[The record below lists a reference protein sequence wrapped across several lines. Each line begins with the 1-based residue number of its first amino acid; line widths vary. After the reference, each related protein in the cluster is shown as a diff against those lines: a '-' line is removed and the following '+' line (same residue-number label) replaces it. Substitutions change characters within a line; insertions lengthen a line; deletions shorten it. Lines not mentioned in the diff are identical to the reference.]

1 MNLINNLR
9 YMEKDEIKKEI
20 TNLYREILQREP
32 DKLGL
37 KHWEKKIREE
47 SYTIDKVKKELLQ
60 SEEYKILEKTGKSL
74 PEFQC
79 KLLEKEI
86 IETVENT
93 SWYHSFNFNG
103 IPNSNTRTTPSEQL
117 WITQNLPESFQGK
130 SVIDVGCADGFFG
143 FYAAKNNARK
153 VVCGDFMM
161 FEGFKSAQ
169 KIIDLNVEHRTVN
182 LFDFKE
188 TEKFDYVFCFG
199 LYYHLPD
206 PVQSIRYLQ
215 SITNEALY
223 FAGPI
228 TNDDE
233 PIMYYYDPYELYS
246 TDDSN
251 WWVASPS
258 CITGIA
264 KRIGFKN
271 AEMIAHRPAEHWA
284 LPLKE
289 INSKRVINKYG
300 LFKFSK

>member
-1 MNLINNLR
+1 MGTF
-9 YMEKDEIKKEI
+9 EIKNEI
-20 TNLYREILQREP
+20 ATLYRDILRREP
-32 DKLGL
+32 DRQGL
-37 KHWEKKIREE
+37 EHWTKKIKDE
-47 SYTIDKVKKELLQ
+47 SYTIENVKKELLQ
-60 SEEYKILEKTGKSL
+60 SDEYKKLEETGKEL
-74 PEFQC
+74 PKFQC
-79 KLLEKEI
+79 KVSEKEI
-86 IETVENT
+86 VEIVENT
-93 SWYHSFNFNG
+93 SWYHSFNFNE
-103 IPNSNTRTTPSEQL
+103 IQNKNTRTTPAEQL

-130 SVIDVGCADGFFG
+130 SVVDVGCADGFFG
-143 FYAAKNNARK
+143 FYAAKNKAQK

-161 FEGFKSAQ
+161 FDGFKAAQ
-169 KIIDLNVEHRTVN
+169 KIIDLDVEHRTIN
-182 LFDFKE
+182 LFDFRE

-215 SITNEALY
+215 SITNESMY

-228 TNDDE
+228 ANDDE
-233 PIMYYYDPYELYS
+233 PLMYYYEPFELYS

-264 KRIGFKN
+264 KRVGFRN
-271 AEMIAHRPAEHWA
+271 AELIAERPAEHWS

-289 INSKRVINKYG
+289 SNSKRVINKYG